1 MQKNNNKYNIDNNN
15 NHSNNNKIMY
25 HMRHKVKENNYL

>member
-1 MQKNNNKYNIDNNN
+1 MQKNNNKYKIDNNN
-15 NHSNNNKIMY
+15 SNNKIMY